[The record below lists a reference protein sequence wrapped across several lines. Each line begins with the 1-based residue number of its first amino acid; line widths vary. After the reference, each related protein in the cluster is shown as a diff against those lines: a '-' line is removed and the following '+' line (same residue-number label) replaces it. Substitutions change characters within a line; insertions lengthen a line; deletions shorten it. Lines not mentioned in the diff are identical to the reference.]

1 MKTFSKHENISEKET
16 AIIRIKM
23 KRSTEQTA
31 GLRFKELFIINY
43 QFTKGRELEMEK
55 LISLVEVMKPFFE
68 KVSNNP
74 YLRAIRDGF
83 VSCIPVV
90 LFSSL
95 FILVACVPEI
105 FDYKW
110 PDYISKVLWQA
121 YGYSMGILAVLMV
134 ATIAKSLT
142 DNINHKLP
150 KLRQI
155 NPVSVMIVAI
165 ICFLLV
171 AVDQVKGGLATDYM
185 GTKGLLS
192 AFVVAFTVPNIY
204 KFFVSRNITI
214 KLPDE
219 VPHYIAQ
226 TFADLIPLSFAI
238 LVFWVF
244 SIVFHNMTGM
254 LFSAWI
260 LELFKPLFVAAD
272 GYIGI
277 AIIYGAMAMFWFVGI
292 HGPSIVEPAVTASYI
307 ANIEANLTAFQ
318 AGGHATAIL
327 THPTSYFVAT
337 LGGTGATLMFAA
349 MCAFIA
355 KSKQLRAVGKASIIP
370 VTFAVN
376 EPILFGA
383 PIVLNPVLFVP
394 FILAP
399 IANVWIFKFFVDNLG
414 MNSFMYILPWTTP
427 APIGLVISTGFAKLA
442 FVLAPLLLLV
452 DTVLYYPFFRVYDQ
466 QLVARE
472 AAIAAGEIS
481 ADDEDAAVPADAQ
494 AKAKDIEAGKTA
506 VAASVQETDGKPKNV
521 LVLCASGATSSML
534 ATAINKGAKKND
546 APVESIA
553 MAYGQ
558 HKEVITDYDLIILA
572 PQMASMYDELKH
584 DCDEKGV
591 KSATTSGREYVGLTR
606 DPDAALK
613 FALGLMA

>member
-1 MKTFSKHENISEKET
+1 
-16 AIIRIKM
+16 
-23 KRSTEQTA
+23 
-31 GLRFKELFIINY
+31 
-43 QFTKGRELEMEK
+43 MEK
-55 LISLVEVMKPFFE
+55 LIKLVETMKPFFE

-83 VSCIPVV
+83 VSCIPVI

-95 FILVACVPEI
+95 FILVASVPEI
-105 FDYKW
+105 FGVKV
-110 PDYISKVLWQA
+110 PDNIAKHLWQA
-121 YGYSMGILAVLMV
+121 YNYSMGILALLMV

-142 DNINHKLP
+142 DNINHRLP

-155 NPVSVMIVAI
+155 NDVSVMIVSI
-165 ICFLLV
+165 ICLLLLAV
-171 AVDQVKGGLATDYM
+171 APVDKGLSQEFM

-214 KLPDE
+214 KLPEE

-226 TFADLIPLSFAI
+226 TFADLIPLSVAVF
-238 LVFWVF
+238 VFWIG
-244 SIVFHNMTGM
+244 SIIFQNITGM
-254 LFSAWI
+254 LFGAWI

-292 HGPSIVEPAVTASYI
+292 HGPSIVEPAVTAIYI
-307 ANIEANLTAFQ
+307 ANIEANLQIVT
-318 AGGHATAIL
+318 AGGHATNIL

-337 LGGTGATLMFAA
+337 LGGTGATLMFCA

-355 KSKQLRAVGKASIIP
+355 KSKQLRAVGRASIIP
-370 VTFAVN
+370 VCFAVN
-376 EPILFGA
+376 EPIIFGA

-399 IANVWIFKFFVDNLG
+399 IANVWLFKFFVDGLG
-414 MNSFMYILPWTTP
+414 MNSFIYILPWTTP
-427 APIGLVISTGFAKLA
+427 APIGLVIATGFAKLA
-442 FVLAPLLLLV
+442 FILAPLLLIMDAV
-452 DTVLYYPFFRVYDQ
+452 IYYPFFRVYDT

-472 AAIAAGEIS
+472 MAISTGEIS
-481 ADDEDAAVPADAQ
+481 ADDEDAVIPEDAYAAAEQ
-494 AKAKDIEAGKTA
+494 VEAGS
-506 VAASVQETDGKPKNV
+506 VAASLAAAKASPSAAAQGAQTAPAAPTEEKRV

-534 ATAINKGAKKND
+534 AKAIEKGAKKRNV
-546 APVESIA
+546 PVESTA

-558 HKEVITDYDLIILA
+558 HKDIITDFDLIVLA

-606 DPDAALK
+606 DPDKALD
-613 FALGLMA
+613 FALGCMS

>member
-1 MKTFSKHENISEKET
+1 
-16 AIIRIKM
+16 
-23 KRSTEQTA
+23 
-31 GLRFKELFIINY
+31 
-43 QFTKGRELEMEK
+43 MEK
-55 LISLVEVMKPFFE
+55 LIKMVETLKPMFE
-68 KVSNNP
+68 KVSNNI

-83 VSCIPVV
+83 VSCIPVI

-110 PDYISKVLWQA
+110 PESISSVLWQA
-121 YGYSMGILAVLMV
+121 YNYSMGMLGILMV

-142 DNINHKLP
+142 DSINTKMP

-155 NPVSVMIVAI
+155 NDVSVMIVSI
-165 ICFLLV
+165 ICLLLLAV
-171 AVDQVKGGLATDYM
+171 APVEGGISTEFM

-204 KFFVSRNITI
+204 KFFVKRNITI

-226 TFADLIPLSFAI
+226 TFADLIPLSVAVLI
-238 LVFWVF
+238 YWVF
-244 SIVFHNMTGM
+244 GIVFKETTGM
-254 LFSAWI
+254 MFGAWV
-260 LELFKPLFVAAD
+260 LEVFKPLFVAAD
-272 GYIGI
+272 GYIGV
-277 AIIYGAMAMFWFVGI
+277 AIIYGAMAMFWFMGI
-292 HGPSIVEPAVTASYI
+292 HGPSIVEPAVTAIYI
-307 ANIEANLTAFQ
+307 ANIEANLQ
-318 AGGHATAIL
+318 IVSNGGHAVNIL

-337 LGGTGATLMFAA
+337 IGGTGATLMFCA

-355 KSKQLRAVGKASIIP
+355 KSKQLRAVGRASIIP

-383 PIVLNPVLFVP
+383 PIVLNPVLFFP

-399 IANVWIFKFFVDNLG
+399 IFNVWIFKFFVDTLG
-414 MNSFMYILPWTTP
+414 MNSFTYILPWTTP
-427 APIGLVISTGFAKLA
+427 APIGLIIGTGFAKLA

-452 DTVLYYPFFRVYDQ
+452 DAVLYYPFFRVYDA
-466 QLVARE
+466 QLVEKEKAGIETEE
-472 AAIAAGEIS
+472 ATVTE
-481 ADDEDAAVPADAQ
+481 AVEKVGAP
-494 AKAKDIEAGKTA
+494 A
-506 VAASVQETDGKPKNV
+506 VAAAELPQDEKRV

-534 ATAINKGAKKND
+534 AKAITKGAQERH

-558 HKEVITDYDLIILA
+558 HKDIITDFDLVVLA
-572 PQMASMYDELKH
+572 PQMASMYDELKT
-584 DCDEKGV
+584 DCEAKGV

-606 DPDAALK
+606 DPEKALD
-613 FALGLMA
+613 FALALMAH

>member
-1 MKTFSKHENISEKET
+1 MDKL
-16 AIIRIKM
+16 IKM
-23 KRSTEQTA
+23 
-31 GLRFKELFIINY
+31 
-43 QFTKGRELEMEK
+43 
-55 LISLVEVMKPFFE
+55 VETMKPFFE
-68 KVSNNP
+68 KVSNNI

-83 VSCIPVV
+83 VSCIPVI

-110 PDYISKVLWQA
+110 PEYISKTLWQA
-121 YGYSMGILAVLMV
+121 YGYSMGILALLMV

-142 DNINHKLP
+142 DSINTKMP

-155 NPVSVMIVAI
+155 NDVSVMIVSI
-165 ICFLLV
+165 ICLLLL
-171 AVDQVKGGLATDYM
+171 AVEQVEGGLSTDFM

-204 KFFVSRNITI
+204 KFFVKRNITI

-226 TFADLIPLSFAI
+226 TFADLIPLSVAV
-238 LVFWVF
+238 LLYWLF
-244 SIVFHNMTGM
+244 SIVFKDITGM
-254 LFSAWI
+254 MFGAWI
-260 LELFKPLFVAAD
+260 LEVFKPLFVAAD
-272 GYIGI
+272 GYIGV

-292 HGPSIVEPAVTASYI
+292 HGPSIVEPAVTAIYI
-307 ANIEANLTAFQ
+307 ANIEANLQIVQ
-318 AGGHATAIL
+318 AGGHATNIL
-327 THPTSYFVAT
+327 THSTSYFVAT
-337 LGGTGATLMFAA
+337 IGGTGATLMFCA

-383 PIVLNPVLFVP
+383 PIVLNPVLFIP

-399 IANVWIFKFFVDNLG
+399 VLNVWVFKFFVDELG
-414 MNSFMYILPWTTP
+414 MNSFIYILPWTTP
-427 APIGLVISTGFAKLA
+427 APIGLVLATGFAKLS
-442 FVLAPLLLLV
+442 FLLAPLLLLM
-452 DTVLYYPFFRVYDQ
+452 DAVLYYPFFRVYDA
-466 QLVARE
+466 QLVEREEAVARGEIVEEEPAE
-472 AAIAAGEIS
+472 AAPVLAATAQKEVK
-481 ADDEDAAVPADAQ
+481 EETKAAETPADE
-494 AKAKDIEAGKTA
+494 KR
-506 VAASVQETDGKPKNV
+506 V

-534 ATAINKGAKKND
+534 AKAITKGAEKRH

-558 HKEVITDYDLIILA
+558 HKDIISDFDLIILA

-584 DCDEKGV
+584 DCDAKGV

-606 DPDAALK
+606 EPDKALD
-613 FALGLMA
+613 FALGLMAT

>member
-1 MKTFSKHENISEKET
+1 MKTRANDFILYYNHREQKENPELIKKSERKG
-16 AIIRIKM
+16 IIMDKLIKM
-23 KRSTEQTA
+23 
-31 GLRFKELFIINY
+31 
-43 QFTKGRELEMEK
+43 
-55 LISLVEVMKPFFE
+55 VETMKPFFE
-68 KVSNNP
+68 KVSNNI

-83 VSCIPVV
+83 VSCIPVI

-110 PDYISKVLWQA
+110 PEYISKTLWQA
-121 YGYSMGILAVLMV
+121 YGYSMGILALLMV

-142 DNINHKLP
+142 DSINTKMP

-155 NPVSVMIVAI
+155 NDVSVMIVSI
-165 ICFLLV
+165 ICLLLL
-171 AVDQVKGGLATDYM
+171 AVEQVEGGLSTDFM

-204 KFFVSRNITI
+204 KFFVKRNITI

-226 TFADLIPLSFAI
+226 TFADLIPLSVAV
-238 LVFWVF
+238 LLYWLF
-244 SIVFHNMTGM
+244 SIVFKDITGM
-254 LFSAWI
+254 MFGAWI
-260 LELFKPLFVAAD
+260 LEVFKPLFVAAD
-272 GYIGI
+272 GYIGV

-292 HGPSIVEPAVTASYI
+292 HGPSIVEPAVTAIYI
-307 ANIEANLTAFQ
+307 ANIEANLQIVQ
-318 AGGHATAIL
+318 AGGHATNIL
-327 THPTSYFVAT
+327 THSTSYFVAT
-337 LGGTGATLMFAA
+337 IGGTGATLMFCA

-383 PIVLNPVLFVP
+383 PIVLNPVLFIP

-399 IANVWIFKFFVDNLG
+399 VLNVWVFKFFVDELG
-414 MNSFMYILPWTTP
+414 MNSFIYILPWTTP
-427 APIGLVISTGFAKLA
+427 APIGLVLATGFAKLS
-442 FVLAPLLLLV
+442 FLLAPLLLLM
-452 DTVLYYPFFRVYDQ
+452 DAVLYYPFFRVYDA
-466 QLVARE
+466 QLVEREEAVARGEIVEEEPAE
-472 AAIAAGEIS
+472 AAPVLAATAQKEVK
-481 ADDEDAAVPADAQ
+481 EETKAAETPADE
-494 AKAKDIEAGKTA
+494 KR
-506 VAASVQETDGKPKNV
+506 V

-534 ATAINKGAKKND
+534 AKAITKGAEKRH

-558 HKEVITDYDLIILA
+558 HKDIISDFDLIILA

-584 DCDEKGV
+584 DCDAKGV

-606 DPDAALK
+606 EPDKALD
-613 FALGLMA
+613 FALGLMAT

>member
-1 MKTFSKHENISEKET
+1 
-16 AIIRIKM
+16 
-23 KRSTEQTA
+23 
-31 GLRFKELFIINY
+31 
-43 QFTKGRELEMEK
+43 MEK
-55 LISLVEVMKPFFE
+55 LIKMVETMKPFFE

-83 VSCIPVV
+83 VSCIPVI

-105 FDYKW
+105 FGFKW
-110 PDYISKVLWQA
+110 PDNISSVLWLA
-121 YGYSMGILAVLMV
+121 YNASMGILSLLMV

-142 DNINHKLP
+142 GSINHKLP

-155 NPVSVMIVAI
+155 NDTSVMIVSI
-165 ICFLLV
+165 ICLVLL
-171 AVDQVKGGLATDYM
+171 AVEPIKGGWSADFM
-185 GTKGLLS
+185 GSKGLLS
-192 AFVVAFTVPNIY
+192 AFVVAFSVPNIY
-204 KFFVSRNITI
+204 KFFVARDITI

-219 VPHYIAQ
+219 VPHFIAQ
-226 TFADLIPLSFAI
+226 TFADLIPLSVAVFI
-238 LVFWVF
+238 FWLV
-244 SIVFHNMTGM
+244 SIVFKNVTGI

-292 HGPSIVEPAVTASYI
+292 HGPSIVEPAVTAIYI
-307 ANIEANLTAFQ
+307 ANIEANLQIAT
-318 AGGHATAIL
+318 AGGHATNIL

-337 LGGTGATLMFAA
+337 LGGTGATLMFCA

-355 KSKQLRAVGKASIIP
+355 KSKQLKAVGRASIIP
-370 VTFAVN
+370 VCFAVN

-394 FILAP
+394 FIAAP

-414 MNSFMYILPWTTP
+414 MNSFLYILPWTTP
-427 APIGLVISTGFAKLA
+427 APIGLVIATGFAKLA
-442 FVLAPLLLLV
+442 FVLAPLLLIV
-452 DTVLYYPFFRVYDQ
+452 DAVLYYPFFRVYDT

-472 AAIAAGEIS
+472 TAIANGEIS
-481 ADDEDAAVPADAQ
+481 ADDEDAAIPADAY
-494 AKAKDIEAGKTA
+494 AAAEKEEAGETKAAPA
-506 VAASVQETDGKPKNV
+506 VAADASAADGEEKHV

-534 ATAINKGAKKND
+534 AKAIDKGAEKRG
-546 APVESIA
+546 AHVEAIA
-553 MAYGQ
+553 MVYGQ
-558 HKEVITDYDLIILA
+558 HKDIISDYDLIVLA

-606 DPDAALK
+606 DPDKALD
-613 FALGLMA
+613 FALALMAN

>member
-1 MKTFSKHENISEKET
+1 
-16 AIIRIKM
+16 
-23 KRSTEQTA
+23 
-31 GLRFKELFIINY
+31 
-43 QFTKGRELEMEK
+43 MEK
-55 LISLVEVMKPFFE
+55 LIKMVETLKPMFE
-68 KVSNNP
+68 KVSNNI

-83 VSCIPVV
+83 VSCIPVI

-110 PDYISKVLWQA
+110 PESISSVLWQA
-121 YGYSMGILAVLMV
+121 YNYSMGMLGILMV

-142 DNINHKLP
+142 DSINTKMP

-155 NPVSVMIVAI
+155 NDVSVMIVSI
-165 ICFLLV
+165 ICLLLLAV
-171 AVDQVKGGLATDYM
+171 APVEGGISTEFM

-204 KFFVSRNITI
+204 KFFVKRNITI

-226 TFADLIPLSFAI
+226 TFADLIPLSVAVLIYWIFG
-238 LVFWVF
+238 
-244 SIVFHNMTGM
+244 IVFKETTGM
-254 LFSAWI
+254 MFGAWV
-260 LELFKPLFVAAD
+260 LEVFKPLFVAAD
-272 GYIGI
+272 GYIGV
-277 AIIYGAMAMFWFVGI
+277 AIIYGAMAMFWFMGI
-292 HGPSIVEPAVTASYI
+292 HGPSIVEPAVTAIYI
-307 ANIEANLTAFQ
+307 ANIEANLQ
-318 AGGHATAIL
+318 IVSNGGHAVNIL

-337 LGGTGATLMFAA
+337 IGGTGATLMFCA

-355 KSKQLRAVGKASIIP
+355 KSKQLRAVGRASIIP

-383 PIVLNPVLFVP
+383 PIVLNPVLFFP

-399 IANVWIFKFFVDNLG
+399 IFNVWIFKFFVDTLG
-414 MNSFMYILPWTTP
+414 MNSFTYILPWTTP
-427 APIGLVISTGFAKLA
+427 APIGLIIGTGFAKLA

-452 DTVLYYPFFRVYDQ
+452 DAVLYYPFFRVYDA
-466 QLVARE
+466 QLVEKEKAGIETEDETAAE
-472 AAIAAGEIS
+472 AVEKVGA
-481 ADDEDAAVPADAQ
+481 P
-494 AKAKDIEAGKTA
+494 A
-506 VAASVQETDGKPKNV
+506 VAAAELPQDEKRV

-534 ATAINKGAKKND
+534 AKAITKGAQERH

-558 HKEVITDYDLIILA
+558 HKDIITDFDLVVLA
-572 PQMASMYDELKH
+572 PQMASMYDELKT
-584 DCDEKGV
+584 DCEAKGV

-606 DPDAALK
+606 DPEKALD
-613 FALGLMA
+613 FALALMAH

>member
-1 MKTFSKHENISEKET
+1 
-16 AIIRIKM
+16 
-23 KRSTEQTA
+23 
-31 GLRFKELFIINY
+31 
-43 QFTKGRELEMEK
+43 MEK
-55 LISLVEVMKPFFE
+55 LIKLVETMKPFFE

-83 VSCIPVV
+83 VSCIPVI

-110 PDYISKVLWQA
+110 PDNISSVLWLA
-121 YGYSMGILAVLMV
+121 YNASMGILSLLMV

-142 DNINHKLP
+142 GSINHKLP

-155 NPVSVMIVAI
+155 NDTSVMIVSI
-165 ICFLLV
+165 ICLILL
-171 AVDQVKGGLATDYM
+171 AVEPIKGGWSADFM
-185 GTKGLLS
+185 GSKGLLS
-192 AFVVAFTVPNIY
+192 AFVVAFLVPNIY

-226 TFADLIPLSFAI
+226 TFADLIPLSVAVF
-238 LVFWVF
+238 VFWAGSVLF
-244 SIVFHNMTGM
+244 KNATGM

-260 LELFKPLFVAAD
+260 LEVFKPLFVAAD

-292 HGPSIVEPAVTASYI
+292 HGPSIVEPAVTAIYI
-307 ANIEANLTAFQ
+307 ANIEANLQIVT
-318 AGGHATAIL
+318 AGGHATNIL

-337 LGGTGATLMFAA
+337 IGGTGATLMFCA
-349 MCAFIA
+349 MCAFLA
-355 KSKQLRAVGKASIIP
+355 KSKQLKAVGRASIIP
-370 VTFAVN
+370 VCFAVN

-394 FILAP
+394 FIAAP
-399 IANVWIFKFFVDNLG
+399 IANVWLFKFFVDNLG
-414 MNSFMYILPWTTP
+414 MNSFIYILPWTTP
-427 APIGLVISTGFAKLA
+427 APIGLVIATGFAKLA
-442 FVLAPLLLLV
+442 FILAPLLLIV
-452 DTVLYYPFFRVYDQ
+452 DAVLYYPFFRVYDT

-472 AAIAAGEIS
+472 TAIANGEIS
-481 ADDEDAAVPADAQ
+481 ADDEDAEIPADAY
-494 AKAKDIEAGKTA
+494 AAAEKAEAGES
-506 VAASVQETDGKPKNV
+506 AAAPAALADASAADGEEKHV

-534 ATAINKGAKKND
+534 AKAIDKGAEKRG
-546 APVESIA
+546 AHVEAIA

-558 HKEVITDYDLIILA
+558 HKDIISDYDLIVLA

-584 DCDEKGV
+584 DCDEQGV
-591 KSATTSGREYVGLTR
+591 KSATTSGRQYVGLTR
-606 DPDAALK
+606 DPDKALD
-613 FALGLMA
+613 FALACMA

>member
-1 MKTFSKHENISEKET
+1 MKTRGNNFALYCNHSRGELVDELSK
-16 AIIRIKM
+16 
-23 KRSTEQTA
+23 
-31 GLRFKELFIINY
+31 FKERKGII
-43 QFTKGRELEMEK
+43 MEK
-55 LISLVEVMKPFFE
+55 LIKMVETLKPMFE
-68 KVSNNP
+68 KVSNNI

-83 VSCIPVV
+83 VSCIPVI

-110 PDYISKVLWQA
+110 PESISSVLWQA
-121 YGYSMGILAVLMV
+121 YNYSMGMLGILMV

-142 DNINHKLP
+142 DSINTKMP

-155 NPVSVMIVAI
+155 NDVSVMIVSI
-165 ICFLLV
+165 ICLLLLAV
-171 AVDQVKGGLATDYM
+171 APVEGGISTEFM

-204 KFFVSRNITI
+204 KFFVKRNITI

-226 TFADLIPLSFAI
+226 TFADLIPLSVAV
-238 LVFWVF
+238 LVYWIFG
-244 SIVFHNMTGM
+244 IVFKETTGM
-254 LFSAWI
+254 MFGAWV
-260 LELFKPLFVAAD
+260 LEVFKPLFVAAD
-272 GYIGI
+272 GYIGV
-277 AIIYGAMAMFWFVGI
+277 AIIYGAMAMFWFMGI
-292 HGPSIVEPAVTASYI
+292 HGPSIVEPAVTAIYI
-307 ANIEANLTAFQ
+307 ANIEANLQ
-318 AGGHATAIL
+318 IVSNGGHAVNIL

-337 LGGTGATLMFAA
+337 IGGTGATLMFCA

-355 KSKQLRAVGKASIIP
+355 KSKQLRAVGRASIIP

-383 PIVLNPVLFVP
+383 PIVLNPVLFFP

-399 IANVWIFKFFVDNLG
+399 IFNVWIFKFFVDTLG
-414 MNSFMYILPWTTP
+414 MNSFTYILPWTTP
-427 APIGLVISTGFAKLA
+427 APIGLIIGTGFAKLA

-452 DTVLYYPFFRVYDQ
+452 DAVLYYPFFRVYDA
-466 QLVARE
+466 QLVEKEKAGIETEE
-472 AAIAAGEIS
+472 ATVTE
-481 ADDEDAAVPADAQ
+481 AVEKVGAP
-494 AKAKDIEAGKTA
+494 A
-506 VAASVQETDGKPKNV
+506 VAAAELPQDEKRV

-534 ATAINKGAKKND
+534 AKAITKGAQERH

-558 HKEVITDYDLIILA
+558 HKDIITDFDLVVLA
-572 PQMASMYDELKH
+572 PQMASMYDELKT
-584 DCDEKGV
+584 DCEAKGV

-606 DPDAALK
+606 DPEKALD
-613 FALGLMA
+613 FALALMAH